1 MWASGVVARELCCS
15 LACGIFPEQRS
26 NPCFL
31 HSSGGILTTDH
42 QGSPCLFDS
51 SSWTSRSTNFNSLS
65 SAAAAAAKLL
75 QSCPTLCDPMD
86 CSPPGPSVHGIF
98 QARVLE
104 WVAIAFSVPKLY
116 QIAIFLYLFNTS
128 LLLCF
133 LFGMFQYF
141 SNSSISSC
149 PQLWSFLN
157 ITNFPKTYFLC
168 QPLHT
173 HTFTQ
178 THTNYP
184 WILFTFQIKW
194 QQSLSTKAVES
205 IAPTSSS
212 SLLPSPPQVPAFIAA
227 TVASWLLP

>member
-1 MWASGVVARELCCS
+1 MLCNN
-15 LACGIFPEQRS
+15 LNGNRIWKR
-26 NPCFL
+26 
-31 HSSGGILTTDH
+31 TDICVCRTE
-42 QGSPCLFDS
+42 SPCCTAETITLLINYTPI
-51 SSWTSRSTNFNSLS
+51 WNKNRKEIQMNEKQTQKYRTYG
-65 SAAAAAAKLL
+65 AAAAAAKLL

-116 QIAIFLYLFNTS
+116 QIAIFLYLFS
-128 LLLCF
+128 ILLLLCF
-133 LFGMFQYF
+133 LFAMFQYF

-157 ITNFPKTYFLC
+157 TTNCPKNYFLC

-178 THTNYP
+178 TGTHTNYP

-205 IAPTSSS
+205 IAPTSFS
-212 SLLPSPPQVPAFIAA
+212 SLLPSPPQVPAFTAA
-227 TVASWLLP
+227 TVGSWLLP